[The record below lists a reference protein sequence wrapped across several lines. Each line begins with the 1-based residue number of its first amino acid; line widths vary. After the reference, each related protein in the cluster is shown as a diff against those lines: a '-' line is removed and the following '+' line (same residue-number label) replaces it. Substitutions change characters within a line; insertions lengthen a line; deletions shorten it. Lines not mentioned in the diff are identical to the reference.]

1 MSNELD
7 RRRQRLVIDGLSIDY
22 FEAGDGHSV
31 IVFSAKD
38 ADSSNSLLTKLAD
51 SRRVICLNPSSSDF
65 AAANQLAQK
74 LPRAFAGMG
83 IGQYSVIGISAGAR
97 PALALAIA
105 APELID
111 RLILLSP
118 LQLFEGTELLDLAGV
133 KTATLVLVGTRDT
146 SGAIE
151 AGRLCRER
159 IGSCHLSLVYG
170 AGHAVADDRPEACL
184 DSVVQFLEQGE
195 QFIIFR
201 ESQVIRH

>member
-1 MSNELD
+1 MSNGLN
-7 RRRQRLVIDGLSIDY
+7 RRKQRLETDGLSIDY
-22 FEAGDGHSV
+22 FEAGDGRPV
-31 IVFSAKD
+31 IVFPAKD
-38 ADSSNSLLTKLAD
+38 ADSSNSLLTKLAE

-74 LPRAFAGMG
+74 LPRTFARMG
-83 IGQYSVIGISAGAR
+83 IGQCSVIGISAGAP

-118 LQLFEGTELLDLAGV
+118 LQLFEGAQLQDLAGV
-133 KTATLVLVGTRDT
+133 KAATLVLVGTRDA

-151 AGRLCRER
+151 AGRLYREK
-159 IGSCHLSLVYG
+159 IGSCHLSFVYG
-170 AGHAVADDRPEACL
+170 AGHAVADDRPGACL
-184 DSVVQFLEQGE
+184 ESVVQFLEQGE

-201 ESQVIRH
+201 ESQVVRP